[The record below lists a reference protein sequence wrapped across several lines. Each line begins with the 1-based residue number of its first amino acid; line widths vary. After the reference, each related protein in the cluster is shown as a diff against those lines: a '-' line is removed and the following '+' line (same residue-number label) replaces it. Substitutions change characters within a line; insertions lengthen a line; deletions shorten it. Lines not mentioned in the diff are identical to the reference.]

1 MTVYPIAASND
12 WTVVCLCA
20 AWCRT
25 CEGYGPA
32 FAQRAA
38 QAADARHIWIDV
50 EDDEAIVGDIDI
62 ETFPTL
68 LVLQGERPMFFGPVL
83 PHIDV
88 VDRTLRALQQH
99 GPAGDPVGVE
109 QRAAVAQGIALVRD
123 SLGAAPSSR

>member
-1 MTVYPIAASND
+1 MNIYPTAVPTD

-32 FAQRAA
+32 FAQRAE
-38 QAADARHIWIDV
+38 QAGDARHVWIDV
-50 EDDEAIVGDIDI
+50 EDDAAIVGDIDI

-68 LVLQGERPMFFGPVL
+68 LVLQGDRPLFFGPVL

-99 GPAGDPVGVE
+99 GAAGDPVGEEYRDAVE
-109 QRAAVAQGIALVRD
+109 QVIALVRGNLRAG
-123 SLGAAPSSR
+123 S